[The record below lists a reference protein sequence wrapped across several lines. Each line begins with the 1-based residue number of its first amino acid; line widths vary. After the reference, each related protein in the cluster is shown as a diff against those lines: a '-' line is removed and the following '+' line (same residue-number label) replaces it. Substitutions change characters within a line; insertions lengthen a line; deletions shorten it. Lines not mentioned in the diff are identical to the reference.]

1 MGFPQGILKRASQCK
16 VYRLTL
22 SYLRVTLFYL
32 RVTLFD
38 LRRAL
43 AGLRRA
49 LVGLRRALFY
59 LRGALFGL
67 RRALVYLRRAL
78 VYLRHALVYLRRALF
93 DLRAALSWVARVS
106 SPVAV
111 FARVASGGRQS
122 LYYND
127 AATCVLFP
135 FAHVGEQWMRA
146 RWASVGEAAR

>member
-1 MGFPQGILKRASQCK
+1 MGFPQGILKRASQCN

-43 AGLRRA
+43 VGLRRA
-49 LVGLRRALFY
+49 LV
-59 LRGALFGL
+59 GL